1 MKQCFTSLACLT
13 CLIFFSVS
21 SFAQKPLFADD
32 EVLQLTLTADWGE
45 VQEDRG
51 HNPKYHKAILSY
63 VTPEGSQAEVELK
76 VKARGNFRK
85 DPFLCGF
92 PPLRINFDKDDDIP
106 APFTGQNKL
115 KMVTHCADDEF
126 ILREYHIYKMY
137 QIFSEYS
144 FLVRLAKI
152 DYVDAKGELPTETH
166 YSFFIEAEKDMATRL
181 GGTRIDDDIHIES
194 EDVTEQDLLRVHMFQ
209 YMIANMDFV
218 VADRQNVKIITN
230 PEMGG
235 RPIVV
240 PYDFDWSGLVDASY
254 TFQTDES
261 AYDARQKYKKL
272 CLPQAA
278 YEEMVL
284 EFQSHQEEIW
294 ALYEDNPLL
303 SEESVAYTLKNL
315 KGFYKSLKKSKTIEE
330 VFLKGCNTGE

>member
-1 MKQCFTSLACLT
+1 MTQRLFSSVIAVFLVLLAHPL
-13 CLIFFSVS
+13 
-21 SFAQKPLFADD
+21 FAQKPLFQSE
-32 EVLQLTLTADWGE
+32 EVLEITLTADWGA

-51 HNPKYHKAILSY
+51 SSPKYHRATLSIIDESGAESKA
-63 VTPEGSQAEVELK
+63 ELK

-92 PPLRINFDKDDDIP
+92 PPLRINFDKDDDLP
-106 APFTGQNKL
+106 TPFEGQNKL
-115 KMVTHCADDEF
+115 KMVTHCADDEY

-152 DYVDAKGELPTETH
+152 NYVDSEGEIPTATH

-181 GGTRIDDDIHIES
+181 GGIPIDEDILVEA
-194 EDVTEQDLLRVHMFQ
+194 EDVTEEDLLRVHMFQ

-218 VADRQNVKIITN
+218 VSDRQNVKIITN

-235 RPIVV
+235 RPLVV

-254 TFQTDES
+254 TFQTDKS
-261 AYDARQKYKKL
+261 AYEARQKYKKL
-272 CLPQAA
+272 CQPASS
-278 YEEMVL
+278 YEEMIQTFLSKQDEV
-284 EFQSHQEEIW
+284 W
-294 ALYEDNPLL
+294 ALYEDNPYLND
-303 SEESVAYTLKNL
+303 ESIQYTLKNL
-315 KGFYKSLKKSKTIEE
+315 KGFFKSLRKSKTLEE
-330 VFLKGCNTGE
+330 VFLKDCND